1 MTSSGLISE
10 VPAAD
15 RLDARAGA
23 TASAETCELL
33 NAMTGSASACLLAP
47 PDWSVLCSAPPA
59 ASVPRSLYEKLC
71 PPPWEEPCLFDLR
84 ELEPARLTGS
94 DVPAG
99 LAALAVVPLKDENGL
114 WGAAVLCWAAAPSH
128 LITPQWLASLGPM
141 VSAARARA
149 RLAEGLQRAEARWK
163 ALYETT
169 VALTQELDSTEL
181 LQRILERSIR
191 LLDAEGGAILLLDPE
206 RDELAITVAASST
219 NRAADSVGRR
229 IKRGEGIAWQAIE
242 TRRPLVVS
250 DYDNWSGRTD
260 VVADMRIAS
269 VLRVPLLGQ
278 NGPFGAIIVAKR
290 DEAGVFTE
298 DDVHLVEL
306 FAQAAVAIL
315 EAADTRRKAEELA
328 LRQEQ
333 ARLAGELHDGIAQD
347 LASLLLRA
355 DLCQQT
361 IGPANAEAS
370 AQLEAI
376 SRGLQKA
383 IRDARAT
390 IWTLRNPEWGD
401 CLLEESLRA
410 QIVQFEAQTGIPV
423 QYSIEG
429 EACERLSNVRELVL
443 LRAAQEA
450 LQNIH
455 KHAQATQAII
465 SLTWETEQGQVGV
478 RISDDGCGIG
488 SEAAQRP
495 MAGPSRGVGLTIMR
509 ERVEA
514 LGGRVTMDSEI
525 GRGTT
530 VRIVLPMEN
539 GAGEIGHA

>member
-1 MTSSGLISE
+1 VDNQNIDAALGQELAHELCRSLAHLAGCTSVGFISPAGSLDCSYPIDA
-10 VPAAD
+10 VQQNDLASWVRQVATRQPMLWQGDQALNTLPTVIMPQSPQPHPAAVALVPLVHED
-15 RLDARAGA
+15 GPWGA
-23 TASAETCELL
+23 LL
-33 NAMTGSASACLLAP
+33 LCWREAP
-47 PDWSVLCSAPPA
+47 AQP
-59 ASVPRSLYEKLC
+59 
-71 PPPWEEPCLFDLR
+71 
-84 ELEPARLTGS
+84 LT
-94 DVPAG
+94 PEW
-99 LAALAVVPLKDENGL
+99 LAALAPLVQAYCER
-114 WGAAVLCWAAAPSH
+114 V
-128 LITPQWLASLGPM
+128 
-141 VSAARARA
+141 
-149 RLAEGLQRAEARWK
+149 RLERVLQRKGERWQ

-169 VALTQELDSTEL
+169 LALTQELGSAEL
-181 LQRILERSIR
+181 LQRILERSIQ
-191 LLDAEGGAILLLDPE
+191 LLDAEGGAILLIDPVH
-206 RDELAITVAASST
+206 DELAVSVAASSR
-219 NRAADSVGRR
+219 NRSADTIGRR
-229 IKRGEGIAWQAIE
+229 IKRGEGIAWRAIE
-242 TRRPLVVS
+242 ARRPFVVS
-250 DYDNWSGRTD
+250 RYDDWSGRTD

-269 VLRVPLLGQ
+269 ALSVPLLGH
-278 NGPFGAIIVAKR
+278 NGPFGAINVAKL

-298 DDVHLVEL
+298 HDVRLVEL
-306 FAQAAVAIL
+306 FAQAAVAVL
-315 EAADTRRKAEELA
+315 EAADARQQSEELA

-361 IGPANAEAS
+361 IGSANPQVF

-390 IWTLRNPEWGD
+390 IWALRNPEWGD

-429 EACERLSNVRELVL
+429 EACARLSNVRELVL

-465 SLTWETEQGQVGV
+465 CLAWETELGQVCV
-478 RISDDGCGIG
+478 CISDDGCGIE
-488 SEAAQRP
+488 SEAAQQP
-495 MAGPSRGVGLTIMR
+495 QAGSSRGVGLMIMR

-514 LGGRVTMDSEI
+514 LGGRVTMDSEA

-530 VRIVLPMEN
+530 VRIVLPIEN
-539 GAGEIGHA
+539 GAGESRHA

>member
-15 RLDARAGA
+15 RLDARTGA

-84 ELEPARLTGS
+84 ELEPALLTGN

-114 WGAAVLCWAAAPSH
+114 WGAAVLGWAAAPSR
-128 LITPQWLASLGPM
+128 LITPQWLATLGSM

-169 VALTQELDSTEL
+169 LALTQELGSTEL

-191 LLDAEGGAILLLDPE
+191 LQDASGGAILLLDPE

-242 TRRPLVVS
+242 ARRPLVVS
-250 DYDNWSGRTD
+250 HYDNWSGRTD

-269 VLRVPLLGQ
+269 VNR
-278 NGPFGAIIVAKR
+278 
-290 DEAGVFTE
+290 
-298 DDVHLVEL
+298 
-306 FAQAAVAIL
+306 QAARP
-315 EAADTRRKAEELA
+315 RRPAY
-328 LRQEQ
+328 
-333 ARLAGELHDGIAQD
+333 AR
-347 LASLLLRA
+347 
-355 DLCQQT
+355 
-361 IGPANAEAS
+361 
-370 AQLEAI
+370 
-376 SRGLQKA
+376 
-383 IRDARAT
+383 
-390 IWTLRNPEWGD
+390 
-401 CLLEESLRA
+401 
-410 QIVQFEAQTGIPV
+410 
-423 QYSIEG
+423 
-429 EACERLSNVRELVL
+429 
-443 LRAAQEA
+443 
-450 LQNIH
+450 
-455 KHAQATQAII
+455 
-465 SLTWETEQGQVGV
+465 
-478 RISDDGCGIG
+478 
-488 SEAAQRP
+488 RP
-495 MAGPSRGVGLTIMR
+495 GLT
-509 ERVEA
+509 
-514 LGGRVTMDSEI
+514 S
-525 GRGTT
+525 
-530 VRIVLPMEN
+530 
-539 GAGEIGHA
+539 